1 MQNLDDVAVIVVN
14 YRTEL
19 LIRRCVESLL
29 EHYTDVKLLIIDN
42 GSQDGSTAYIK
53 RVAQHNEKV
62 ACITNDENLYHGPAM
77 DQGITSSATP
87 FVFTLDSD
95 CEVLERGFLERMLDS
110 FKDPRLYAVG
120 QLVHM
125 DRYGFET
132 QSDRENTIR
141 YIRPHAMLLDRGKYL
156 TLPRFTHHGSP
167 CLRNMREAEKVGYR
181 VADFPIDAFVRH
193 DEKGTCS
200 RYGYGLG
207 PKTLVEK
214 LLSKIESFV

>member
-1 MQNLDDVAVIVVN
+1 MQDLDDVTVIVVN
-14 YRTEL
+14 YRTEQL
-19 LIRRCVESLL
+19 TRRCVESLL
-29 EHYTDVKLLIIDN
+29 KHYRDAKLLLIDN
-42 GSQDGSTAYIK
+42 GSQDASAAYIN
-53 RVAQHNEKV
+53 RVAQHNENV
-62 ACITNDENLYHGPAM
+62 VCIINAENLYHGPAM
-77 DQGITSSATP
+77 HQGITSSATP

-95 CEVLERGFLERMLDS
+95 CEVLERGFLERMLDC
-110 FKDPRLYAVG
+110 FEDPRFYAVG

-132 QSDRENTIR
+132 QSDGENNIR

-167 CLRNMREAEKVGYR
+167 CLRNMREAGKMGHR

-207 PKTLVEK
+207 PKTLLEK
-214 LLSKIESFV
+214 VLSKIESFV

>member
-1 MQNLDDVAVIVVN
+1 MHCLDDITVIVIN
-14 YRTEL
+14 YRTEQ
-19 LIRRCVESLL
+19 LIRRCVGSLL
-29 EHYTDVKLLIIDN
+29 KHYPDVKLLLIDN
-42 GSQDGSTAYIK
+42 GSQDGSTAYIR
-53 RVAQHNEKV
+53 RVARH
-62 ACITNDENLYHGPAM
+62 DENVGCIINAENVYHGPAM
-77 DQGITSSATP
+77 HQGITSSATP

-95 CEVLERGFLERMLDS
+95 CEILERGFLEKMLDP
-110 FKDPRLYAVG
+110 FEDPSLYAVG

-125 DRYGFET
+125 DRYGFEGR
-132 QSDRENTIR
+132 SDRENTVR
-141 YIRPHAMLLDRGKYL
+141 YIGPHAMLLDRGKYL

-167 CLRNMREAEKVGYR
+167 CLRNMKEAEKVGYR
-181 VADFPIDAFVRH
+181 VADFPIGAFVRH